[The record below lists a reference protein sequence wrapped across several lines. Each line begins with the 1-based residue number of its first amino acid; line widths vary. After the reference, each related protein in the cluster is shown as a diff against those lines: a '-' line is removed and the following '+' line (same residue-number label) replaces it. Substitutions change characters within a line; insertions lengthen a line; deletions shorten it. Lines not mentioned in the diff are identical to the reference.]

1 MPPDG
6 LNGDDLAA
14 WQEGNRAA
22 QDDATKK
29 YIARMRR
36 NAANRMPTSLVQFLR
51 GMGGVQDVGG
61 DLRSQ
66 DMGRRFIGLISR
78 NGMSLDRAREAAAEA
93 GYLGHDKERA
103 VAETT
108 VADLLDAI
116 MDHPRYSAHD
126 EDAVHDMKRKLAD
139 KKAERAIAFN
149 KRRVETFMHEHGLS
163 PDQDA
168 VDRAAVIL
176 HEGEGWIDTED
187 AFERAVMQL
196 AAETP
201 ETKAALDATTEDGFD
216 AIPWD
221 DWTGPVGPPPE
232 EIAAGAAGSGDQAP
246 RGGRQEAD
254 EQGEAGGDHGRPAE
268 PARAPRNEADQ
279 APRDEGQ
286 RGEPDQ
292 NAEVG
297 PTVEPGAEGKPQT
310 VIPGA
315 EKISDKALAE
325 KKADESLKPKVPQKG
340 AGGMFDEAE
349 TAPQLFDA
357 KPEPA
362 KEPEAKKPG
371 EPLGLNWRREIVRE
385 DEKGVRYVV
394 ENGVRIYEPVE
405 ARPTRGP
412 NGAIKYEM
420 VKGGG
425 ERFEPVFSL
434 SADQAEPETP
444 AASAVE
450 ALRDRFLDRNA
461 EQFPTIVQARK
472 FMLENGFKPVEGLP
486 ENKQIEEAIEHALVL
501 AAREIVERGRN
512 IDAGPALT
520 FDKLAALYERQPR
533 LGARTSTSVAEQAYS
548 TPAPLAYV
556 ASRLAGIDASK
567 TVLEPTAGNGM
578 LLIEAA
584 TKKVVANELNDTR
597 AAALREQGFGRV
609 TQEDATRA
617 GALPKGN
624 DVVIANPPFGAVRE
638 GGASKVFDAQ
648 DFRTTNIDHAI
659 SLNALAAMKPDGRAV
674 LIIGGVNSMDKAE
687 RQKGYQAQSKRKFFH
702 TLLQN
707 YKVADI
713 FTVAGDLYERQG
725 AGWPVDVI
733 VIDGRGKTDRAPL
746 TMEPPPVLKTWGEVK
761 EKLNGAPSNDEPGEP
776 QGGVPGIR
784 GEETGTAVER
794 PARPPRPA
802 GSGGTDVGGGRPA
815 ESQPAAPPAESVV
828 RKPDRQQSADD
839 GSRKLGDEPQP
850 APRPVRDEPR
860 VDRVPD
866 PERGRPVAPNEAGQ
880 APYRPASRE
889 AGSLGTLIPANL
901 RDPAANALDAV
912 QRIHGRVD
920 DYVSKSLGYDRA
932 DLPRFFSAE
941 QVDAIALA
949 LHNIE
954 KGDGFILGDQ
964 TGIGK
969 GRVVAAA
976 IRYAHIKG
984 LTPVFATE
992 KPDLYGDM
1000 WRDLH
1005 DIGFHEYLGRPIEMF
1020 MTNAGT
1026 RIPLDEK
1033 AVEWVAASQA
1043 ARDEGEK
1050 PPPQEGKFSKSQ
1062 TTEEATRRMQELL
1075 AGTFKPDVVF
1085 TTYDQMNSVKGAET
1099 DRRQFLRAIAPRAF
1113 LIMDEAHNAG
1123 GQGVPEAGGRGVS
1136 KMKAAPRAQVFRNAL
1151 SKANSV
1157 LYSSATYAKS
1167 PKVMDLFSR
1176 TDMAKAV
1183 ENPALLP
1190 DLIARG
1196 GVPLQQIVS
1205 AMLGQ
1210 SGQYLRRERSFD
1222 GVSYD
1227 LEVAPVD
1234 AGAYASF
1241 TEALG
1246 AIFRFD
1252 KFFSDERKALAE
1264 QIAQEHGAGNAMDS
1278 GTGEVGANSTEFSS
1292 IMHNAISQMVLSI
1305 KAKAAAERAV
1315 QALRDGEKPVIA
1327 LSSTMEAF
1335 LTDFVESAGLKEGDP
1350 IDLDFGGVLRRYLER
1365 TRRITIKMP
1374 DDTKKHVMIP
1384 LRDMD
1389 PGTVRMYR
1397 EAEKV
1402 LNNVEMFGLPISP
1415 IDAIRAE
1422 IQRAGF
1428 TVREIT
1434 GRTTM
1439 IDYSGDQPVVASR
1452 ASAEQ
1457 GAAGKRV
1464 TIKMFN
1470 DGKLDAVIL
1479 NKSGSTGVSM
1489 HAKDTYKDRRR
1500 RRMILVQA
1508 DPNIDT
1514 HMQMLGRVHRTG
1526 QVIAPAYSQLMA
1538 DIPAEARPTAVLMRK
1553 MASLN
1558 ANTTASRKSK
1568 FSGEAVDFMNKYGD
1582 AVAHA
1587 VMAED
1592 WQLNAALGGPV
1603 NLDGEGPKPNSMARV
1618 TGRLTLLPPDKQAE
1632 LLDRLTNDY
1641 KALIA
1646 RLDAEGKNDL
1656 EAKSIDLQARV
1667 LESQIIK
1674 PASGDGPFQA
1684 EVRLDKV
1691 SVKSQ
1696 GKAMAPAEVL
1706 DAAMEAADFQK
1717 NEGMTFERDL
1727 SMVARVTKTQQAKMI
1742 EDVRKAALDHS
1753 AKEIAALK
1761 DDDAK
1766 DRTRKK
1772 NDAILARWIN
1782 AARMAH
1788 PGNIVNVTFNG
1799 EDMPAVVIGF
1809 KKRKNVKNPVALGG
1823 WDLKL
1828 ALPDSARTLEVP
1840 LSQART
1846 ASDAAAKGEGDDKL
1860 VISAAS
1866 YMDTPAT
1873 LAPLFENARKEGR
1886 ENRFIFSGNILAA
1899 FDQTKGGGQIVNH
1912 TMEDGTTRAGILM
1925 SRKFSSKDFM
1935 ESRAVRFA
1943 NAAQVMRFL
1952 DQFPKGEI
1960 TSTDSIVA
1968 VRMGRSAIEFDLP
1981 AARGTGGKYY
1991 TDATVR
1997 AIYDAWEKRGS
2008 RMRAEVARPK
2018 AQALLDAMMKIDAVF
2033 ETRENQDAAQA
2044 IIDGDKPP
2052 VMAQAAPDGWGQI
2065 EASDVASYSEREQFQ
2080 NDIEDIV
2087 NSVLPKGSVRVETP
2101 DRIEP
2106 MSNAVLERSGGGGH
2120 ASRRAVA
2127 EFSTDGVRNLIR
2139 VAIEHPH
2146 PEEGAYHEPWHAVQ
2160 KMGLATRKELAAMRA
2175 PATVRRLR
2183 ALAAKKYGQSAADR
2197 MTQLE
2202 LEANYIGQAA
2212 GAFYRGEAPPP
2223 LHSAAM
2229 PLVERFLR
2237 LIERIR
2243 NYLRGRGFT
2252 SMEDIAKRFYEGDFR
2267 GREATTENRLST
2279 DELTEPARMAEVA
2292 PEGEPPDDR
2301 IAQPS
2306 RLSER
2311 VGARVAHLK
2320 DEGWKSFRENWVDV
2334 SSRVLDNMR
2343 EIEALQEKPINPAND
2358 VYKAKRL
2365 YPGKVAAQQRDF
2377 DKEYVEP
2384 IVDLAH
2390 EAGLSR
2396 ADVFDY
2402 LYAKHAPERNAWI
2415 REKTGGGDENSVPPI
2430 ESGSGVSD
2438 ERAAAVL
2445 ARLHAEGKIDA
2456 LRKVGALVQKMR
2468 HRILSILENGDVLSE
2483 DQAKEWRS
2491 DRMGRNW
2498 VPLRGFD
2505 SPLDALDHADGMQRG
2520 AWGGGRRLSVR
2531 GKESPEAFGRRTIAD
2546 DPLATLVN
2554 LGFRAIERAEKNKVG
2569 LTAWRLF
2576 HSLPEDIRNDF
2587 VTFDKGKPEKVVDPE
2602 TGTFIWRDS
2611 RPMADPERV
2620 LSLKIGGRPH
2630 HIVFADKAL
2639 GQAMNRLDADTLPA
2653 IMRPLNSLVGLQKTI
2668 WTHMNPEFVID
2679 HFMFRY
2685 PIEALVNSFEHGAGA
2700 SLRSLRGHPFGPYA
2714 RIIKRANDMTTAERA
2729 EVDNRVLAG
2738 NGSKEDR
2745 WQSYYHEMRRAGG
2758 LMDFNELNGL
2768 ERTKKRIEMALAR
2781 FETNPVRAAWGG
2793 AKALGHA
2800 VDAVTNILDNA
2811 QRLAAYI
2818 EAREKGDGPVDA
2830 ALKAREATVDFAKRG
2845 RFSRYLNI
2853 LLDPFSNTAIQSAA
2867 RMMSAQGRSAKMRAA
2882 AAGVMSL
2889 GAAMML
2895 YNYLYG
2901 GKDKDGTPWIEK
2913 VSDWTKR
2920 MKFVFMTPAK
2930 NDKGQPYYGKVAM
2943 PYNYGGL
2950 YTAGAGAMELA
2961 LIRMG
2966 IAKEKPGEV
2975 VGRML
2980 HGLLEATTPFAR
2992 EENPVAKLMPSPF
3005 RPFLHVYANENTFG
3019 TPVHTQWPKAGE
3031 AKAVQ
3036 GFENTPWIW
3045 KGIAMG
3051 ANRMTGG
3058 DAYRSGFLDFFPED
3072 YHEAF
3077 RDLTDTFF
3085 KPVERSVD
3093 AIGRKEAG
3101 LPVPVNDMFGVRRVV
3116 GGDNEYDMADRKKY
3130 FEDEHAA
3137 SAAKSRLKAAMANH
3151 DYAEV
3156 QRIRTQDAADLQAG
3170 AVFSSIQRQR
3180 RALRVQRKAVRDNPK
3195 LTDADRRKQMD
3206 ALRQQEIDLMRRGIE
3221 ARSALSH
3228 GE

>member
-1 MPPDG
+1 MADNLPDDFASWDVGAQSPSPVVDSAQQSAPLPPPRPAALTPTPPTITNAPLPPRRPPEFGGVPKMPDDFAGWIDDQPVPKAPSPDLSIGDVAKQAAVKG
-6 LNGDDLAA
+6 LRQGILDAAHGAEIAANGFNPNQAIPEADTSPVGKLLSTPMDQGWKDPKWWTAQLAHGITA
-14 WQEGNRAA
+14 GAPTIGAGVVGSAAGSGVAGPAGALIGGAGGFAAGAALQELAPAYIKARQEGLTHDQAVDRAMKDTAIAGAFGAAMGAAPALRPFKSAISNSLMTLFGTMPSLMVGQHAAQNVAEGKPVGQGLGEAAVMGLAMGAPFAAMHAVMPRAA
-22 QDDATKK
+22 QGESPAGASDPIGDFIRTAQRTQGEADARAAGRRTKAEIDEFIRQK
-29 YIARMRR
+29 DARDAAERGLPAPVPPQPGNQGGMEGGIGAASGVSPEQPGPGGNVPRGGLQGSQPEAPASGGGAIPANEPAAPPLDPARAAENKALLEAGWPQDSIDLMGKAARASNLADIGYKPSEAPTAAPQQELAPDQGNVSHETPAAPGAPIPMPPPEPAAAPPDNAGTRAAPVKVETPADLETGADKANVAPSPAQIEANNYAHQHIEFDGLPISIENPKGSVRSGVEPDGRPWQTTMPGAYGYIKGTKGADKDHVDVLIGDKGPTGHAFVIDQQNPATGKFDEHKVVLGVGSPGEAARLYHQSFSDGSGMGRIG
-36 NAANRMPTSLVQFLR
+36 AITQLPTSELQSWLAKGASTKPMAPPITPPTPPKGTNEAAAPAPTEPAPAPAGETPAPAAAEGAAPAGPAEQPAAALSDVEALAPKKERPPQNLVQFLR
-51 GMGGVQDVGG
+51 KMGGVKDEGG

-66 DMGRRFIGLISR
+66 NMGKRFIGLISKR
-78 NGMSLDRAREAAAEA
+78 GAPMDRAREAAAEA
-93 GYLGHDKERA
+93 GFLGHDRERA
-103 VAETT
+103 MANTT
-108 VADLLDAI
+108 VADFIDAI
-116 MDHPRYSAHD
+116 MDHPRYSVDAQEWADRQSELAAEKAAAKRD
-126 EDAVHDMKRKLAD
+126 ELAIRRHA
-139 KKAERAIAFN
+139 AEIRTGMA
-149 KRRVETFMHEHGLS
+149 EHGLRA
-163 PDQDA
+163 DDE
-168 VDRAAVIL
+168 VVNRAARL
-176 HEGEGWIDTED
+176 MHEDGLDWDA
-187 AFERAVMQL
+187 AFERATMQL
-196 AAETP
+196 VDETP
-201 ETKAALDATTEDGFD
+201 DDKAALDAAAKKGELDE
-216 AIPWD
+216 IPWD
-221 DWTGPVGPPPE
+221 DEQASGAVAREPGQGGGR
-232 EIAAGAAGSGDQAP
+232 AGAGGENAPGQEVAG
-246 RGGRQEAD
+246 
-254 EQGEAGGDHGRPAE
+254 
-268 PARAPRNEADQ
+268 ADQ
-279 APRDEGQ
+279 GK
-286 RGEPDQ
+286 RGEPAHAGE
-292 NAEVG
+292 AEKGAGSSLTRTASWVIKEKG
-297 PTVEPGAEGKPQT
+297 TGRIITETFDRRKVDRLNTDKYEAVPIGEHLASLNRKPAEATAEPGADSKPQL
-310 VIPGA
+310 VVPGA
-315 EKISDKALAE
+315 ERITDKALAE
-325 KKADESLKPKVPQKG
+325 RRAKG
-340 AGGMFDEAE
+340 PLRGKGEQRSAGGMFDEQN
-349 TAPQLFDA
+349 TARQLFDETPA
-357 KPEPA
+357 KAPEPKVEAQEPPSAATARDIAAEFSMEPGKYEPHSYFLTKKNSDGSSNWVKIRATTKGVRVTSHKGEGKLDAGPTRNSELLSDADAIRKEVEDSLSRLGMQKPKAAPHPDRADAITALRGLGFKAREAALAVDEAAEKLGAEASLDALTKEAIKSKGAKTVRMASVEPVAPFYSAVERAVTNAKQPKAQPAQWLATIRNTPGVKPEELRWLGLEDWL
-362 KEPEAKKPG
+362 KEQHGSVTREQVADFVRANSVQIKEVERGDALHGDIEAQRI
-371 EPLGLNWRREIVRE
+371 EPLGEFGLNHLRTPQDVADAKRHNVQFRTSVEGMSDDQILAAAGRLLNAQKLEDPKYDTYRLPGGESYRELLLTLPESFGESPRLQELRDRMNALLSSSGRAPDTEEYARLYKEFEALGGKPTRREAQYKSPHWDEPNILAHVRF
-385 DEKGVRYVV
+385 DDR
-394 ENGVRIYEPVE
+394 
-405 ARPTRGP
+405 AGP
-412 NGAIKYEM
+412 NGERILHIAEVQSDWHQAGRKRGYQTPGEAKLPEGWRVVRSDPERFPNAYEVLSANDRAMTERFWAQDEAEAARLAIEKTQKRNAVPDAPLKTTWPEFAMKRMIRYAAEHGYDAISWDTGATSAERYDLSKQVDEVTYYPETRDFQAFKDGKEVIYKQNVSKEYLPDM
-420 VKGGG
+420 IGKEAADRLLNNPTTRTPAKGGG
-425 ERFEPVFSL
+425 ENLTL
-434 SADQAEPETP
+434 SGHDLSVGGEGMHAFYDKMLP
-444 AASAVE
+444 SAV
-450 ALRDRFLDRNA
+450 NK
-461 EQFPTIVQARK
+461 IVGK
-472 FMLENGFKPVEGLP
+472 FGAK
-486 ENKQIEEAIEHALVL
+486 
-501 AAREIVERGRN
+501 VERGQVSYDETHHR
-512 IDAGPALT
+512 ARYVGPT
-520 FDKLAALYERQPR
+520 PTDEQIETVRKLANKTGNTRISPITGEEQMFPIER
-533 LGARTSTSVAEQAYS
+533 
-548 TPAPLAYV
+548 
-556 ASRLAGIDASK
+556 
-567 TVLEPTAGNGM
+567 
-578 LLIEAA
+578 
-584 TKKVVANELNDTR
+584 VANSNALNDVIKDMRGGKSFADAMAEHDGGSLARIFGGEIERYAEDVRSDVPTHIVRITR
-597 AAALREQGFGRV
+597 DLRHAALEQGF
-609 TQEDATRA
+609 
-617 GALPKGN
+617 
-624 DVVIANPPFGAVRE
+624 
-638 GGASKVFDAQ
+638 
-648 DFRTTNIDHAI
+648 
-659 SLNALAAMKPDGRAV
+659 
-674 LIIGGVNSMDKAE
+674 
-687 RQKGYQAQSKRKFFH
+687 
-702 TLLQN
+702 
-707 YKVADI
+707 
-713 FTVAGDLYERQG
+713 
-725 AGWPVDVI
+725 
-733 VIDGRGKTDRAPL
+733 
-746 TMEPPPVLKTWGEVK
+746 
-761 EKLNGAPSNDEPGEP
+761 
-776 QGGVPGIR
+776 
-784 GEETGTAVER
+784 
-794 PARPPRPA
+794 
-802 GSGGTDVGGGRPA
+802 
-815 ESQPAAPPAESVV
+815 
-828 RKPDRQQSADD
+828 
-839 GSRKLGDEPQP
+839 
-850 APRPVRDEPR
+850 
-860 VDRVPD
+860 
-866 PERGRPVAPNEAGQ
+866 
-880 APYRPASRE
+880 
-889 AGSLGTLIPANL
+889 
-901 RDPAANALDAV
+901 
-912 QRIHGRVD
+912 
-920 DYVSKSLGYDRA
+920 
-932 DLPRFFSAE
+932 
-941 QVDAIALA
+941 
-949 LHNIE
+949 
-954 KGDGFILGDQ
+954 
-964 TGIGK
+964 
-969 GRVVAAA
+969 
-976 IRYAHIKG
+976 
-984 LTPVFATE
+984 
-992 KPDLYGDM
+992 
-1000 WRDLH
+1000 
-1005 DIGFHEYLGRPIEMF
+1005 
-1020 MTNAGT
+1020 
-1026 RIPLDEK
+1026 
-1033 AVEWVAASQA
+1033 
-1043 ARDEGEK
+1043 
-1050 PPPQEGKFSKSQ
+1050 
-1062 TTEEATRRMQELL
+1062 
-1075 AGTFKPDVVF
+1075 
-1085 TTYDQMNSVKGAET
+1085 
-1099 DRRQFLRAIAPRAF
+1099 
-1113 LIMDEAHNAG
+1113 
-1123 GQGVPEAGGRGVS
+1123 
-1136 KMKAAPRAQVFRNAL
+1136 
-1151 SKANSV
+1151 
-1157 LYSSATYAKS
+1157 
-1167 PKVMDLFSR
+1167 
-1176 TDMAKAV
+1176 
-1183 ENPALLP
+1183 
-1190 DLIARG
+1190 
-1196 GVPLQQIVS
+1196 
-1205 AMLGQ
+1205 
-1210 SGQYLRRERSFD
+1210 
-1222 GVSYD
+1222 
-1227 LEVAPVD
+1227 
-1234 AGAYASF
+1234 
-1241 TEALG
+1241 
-1246 AIFRFD
+1246 
-1252 KFFSDERKALAE
+1252 
-1264 QIAQEHGAGNAMDS
+1264 
-1278 GTGEVGANSTEFSS
+1278 
-1292 IMHNAISQMVLSI
+1292 
-1305 KAKAAAERAV
+1305 
-1315 QALRDGEKPVIA
+1315 
-1327 LSSTMEAF
+1327 
-1335 LTDFVESAGLKEGDP
+1335 
-1350 IDLDFGGVLRRYLER
+1350 
-1365 TRRITIKMP
+1365 
-1374 DDTKKHVMIP
+1374 
-1384 LRDMD
+1384 
-1389 PGTVRMYR
+1389 
-1397 EAEKV
+1397 
-1402 LNNVEMFGLPISP
+1402 
-1415 IDAIRAE
+1415 
-1422 IQRAGF
+1422 
-1428 TVREIT
+1428 
-1434 GRTTM
+1434 
-1439 IDYSGDQPVVASR
+1439 
-1452 ASAEQ
+1452 
-1457 GAAGKRV
+1457 
-1464 TIKMFN
+1464 
-1470 DGKLDAVIL
+1470 
-1479 NKSGSTGVSM
+1479 
-1489 HAKDTYKDRRR
+1489 
-1500 RRMILVQA
+1500 
-1508 DPNIDT
+1508 
-1514 HMQMLGRVHRTG
+1514 
-1526 QVIAPAYSQLMA
+1526 
-1538 DIPAEARPTAVLMRK
+1538 
-1553 MASLN
+1553 
-1558 ANTTASRKSK
+1558 
-1568 FSGEAVDFMNKYGD
+1568 
-1582 AVAHA
+1582 
-1587 VMAED
+1587 
-1592 WQLNAALGGPV
+1592 
-1603 NLDGEGPKPNSMARV
+1603 
-1618 TGRLTLLPPDKQAE
+1618 
-1632 LLDRLTNDY
+1632 
-1641 KALIA
+1641 
-1646 RLDAEGKNDL
+1646 
-1656 EAKSIDLQARV
+1656 
-1667 LESQIIK
+1667 
-1674 PASGDGPFQA
+1674 
-1684 EVRLDKV
+1684 
-1691 SVKSQ
+1691 
-1696 GKAMAPAEVL
+1696 
-1706 DAAMEAADFQK
+1706 
-1717 NEGMTFERDL
+1717 
-1727 SMVARVTKTQQAKMI
+1727 
-1742 EDVRKAALDHS
+1742 
-1753 AKEIAALK
+1753 
-1761 DDDAK
+1761 
-1766 DRTRKK
+1766 
-1772 NDAILARWIN
+1772 
-1782 AARMAH
+1782 
-1788 PGNIVNVTFNG
+1788 
-1799 EDMPAVVIGF
+1799 
-1809 KKRKNVKNPVALGG
+1809 
-1823 WDLKL
+1823 
-1828 ALPDSARTLEVP
+1828 
-1840 LSQART
+1840 
-1846 ASDAAAKGEGDDKL
+1846 
-1860 VISAAS
+1860 
-1866 YMDTPAT
+1866 
-1873 LAPLFENARKEGR
+1873 PLFEAR
-1886 ENRFIFSGNILAA
+1886 
-1899 FDQTKGGGQIVNH
+1899 
-1912 TMEDGTTRAGILM
+1912 RA
-1925 SRKFSSKDFM
+1925 R
-1935 ESRAVRFA
+1935 
-1943 NAAQVMRFL
+1943 
-1952 DQFPKGEI
+1952 
-1960 TSTDSIVA
+1960 
-1968 VRMGRSAIEFDLP
+1968 
-1981 AARGTGGKYY
+1981 
-1991 TDATVR
+1991 
-1997 AIYDAWEKRGS
+1997 
-2008 RMRAEVARPK
+2008 
-2018 AQALLDAMMKIDAVF
+2018 
-2033 ETRENQDAAQA
+2033 
-2044 IIDGDKPP
+2044 
-2052 VMAQAAPDGWGQI
+2052 
-2065 EASDVASYSEREQFQ
+2065 DVASYSEREQFQ